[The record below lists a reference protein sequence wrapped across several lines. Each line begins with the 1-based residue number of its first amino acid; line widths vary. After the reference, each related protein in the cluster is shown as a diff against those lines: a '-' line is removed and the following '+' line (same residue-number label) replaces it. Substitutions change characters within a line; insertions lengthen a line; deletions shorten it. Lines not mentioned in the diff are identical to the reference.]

1 MDLRLFHTTTEF
13 ARRAAAAGVTGLIVD
28 WENQDKHARQAGHDT
43 EINRHTAVDLAA
55 AVAEGGLPVTVRVNG
70 LGSGGCAEIDRAVDG
85 GATTI
90 MLPMARSAGEVEEFL
105 ARVDGRARTLVQIE
119 TRELADDV
127 ARLARLPWDEVF
139 IGLNDLMISR
149 GGRWLWEPLWDGT
162 VERLCGEL
170 AGRRHGF
177 GGVTVL
183 GGGEPLRFTDLLRE
197 YARLGT
203 SLGFL
208 RRTFYREVAGRDL
221 GLELAAVRA
230 AWAAARARDAAAV
243 EADRRAFYARL
254 GEMRPRV

>member
-1 MDLRLFHTTTEF
+1 MDLLLFHTTVGF
-13 ARRAAAAGVTGLIVD
+13 AQRAAAAGVAGLIVD

-43 EINRHTAVDLAA
+43 EVNRHTVVDLDE
-55 AVAEGGLPVTVRVNG
+55 AVALGALPVTVRVNG
-70 LGSGGCAEIDRAVDG
+70 LAVGGGDEIARALDH

-119 TRELADDV
+119 TRELAEDA

-177 GGVTVL
+177 GGVTVI
-183 GGGEPLRFTDLLRE
+183 GGGHPLRFTDLLRE
-197 YARLGT
+197 YARLDS
-203 SLGFL
+203 SLCFL
-208 RRTFYREVAGRDL
+208 RRTFQREAAGRDL
-221 GLELAAVRA
+221 ELELAAVRT

-243 EADRRAFYARL
+243 EADRREFYARL
-254 GEMRPRV
+254 GELRPRP